1 MVGLAAMIGSPQV
14 VAHQL
19 RHLLEVVKLKT
30 LALQIVPAG
39 CGWLALLS
47 DVIAE
52 LEAEF
57 DRQVLE

>member
-1 MVGLAAMIGSPQV
+1 MIGSPQV